1 MKRSTRF
8 LSFVIAAIMVLG
20 VMPLSALAAGVD
32 YDNAATSDDYYKLIS
47 KRDWV
52 PASLFRMISDS

>member
-20 VMPLSALAAGVD
+20 VMPLSALV
-32 YDNAATSDDYYKLIS
+32 KMCI
-47 KRDWV
+47 WE
-52 PASLFRMISDS
+52 